1 MKREYTEKELKDFEI
16 SEQEK
21 LKIAEAIA
29 NGGSVKVNNNFNL
42 DRKATVKADFVLAF
56 TSNLRQLAELNI
68 SQNELKIITY
78 ILEVMEYGNLIC
90 INQSSIAKALNL
102 AKSNVSYN
110 FKKLREKKILIEK
123 NGHLFMNSSLFQKGL
138 SHSLTTERR
147 ENLKAAHHP
156 KLIKI
161 DDNNKQLDLVHT
173 IVKSKEE
180 EEEEKLAN

>member
-1 MKREYTEKELKDFEI
+1 MKRDYTEKELKDFEI
-16 SEQEK
+16 AEQEK
-21 LKIAEAIA
+21 LKMAQAIE
-29 NGGSVKVNNNFNL
+29 NGGTVQVTQNFNL

-78 ILEVMEYGNLIC
+78 ILEIMEFGNLIC
-90 INQSSIAKALNL
+90 INQSSIAKELNL

-110 FKKLREKKILIEK
+110 FKKLRQKNILIEK

-147 ENLKAAHHP
+147 ENLKTAHQP
-156 KLIKI
+156 TLMA
-161 DDNNKQLDLVHT
+161 DNKQLDLINT
-173 IVKSKEE
+173 M
-180 EEEEKLAN
+180 